1 VQFEDCTT
9 CDSTLEVCGILSVAN
24 GTMPEEEPEG
34 KRKMQNIKATFLD
47 ALKGLEATTK
57 YICQFDTENGIIV
70 MFSNVES
77 ELYSL
82 RGQKKKGNNRL
93 LLNA

>member
-1 VQFEDCTT
+1 LDYARRRIRRKE
-9 CDSTLEVCGILSVAN
+9 EVA
-24 GTMPEEEPEG
+24 EH
-34 KRKMQNIKATFLD
+34 KAAFLD
-47 ALKGLEATTK
+47 ALKGLEAATK
-57 YICQFDTENGIIV
+57 YMCQFDTENCIIV

-82 RGQKKKGNNRL
+82 RGQKKKGNKRL